1 MTDLTVVDVRSFVP
15 ASDFQLSLAFYQAL
29 GCAVSWSDD
38 TLAVLELGPSR
49 FYLQNYYVKEWAEN
63 CMLHISV
70 SDAWSWKEHIDSLVS
85 GREFPGVRVNEPKS
99 EAYGALVTY
108 AWDPAGVLLHFAEWD
123 ASE

>member
-1 MTDLTVVDVRSFVP
+1 MGDFSVADVRSFVP
-15 ASDFQLSLAFYQAL
+15 ARDYHLSLGFYRAL
-29 GCAVSWSDD
+29 GCTVRWSDD

-70 SDAWSWKEHIDSLVS
+70 SDAWSWKKRIDALVS
-85 GREFPGVRVNEPKS
+85 GAEFPGVRVNEPKS

-108 AWDPAGVLLHFAEWD
+108 AWDPSGVLLHFAEWN
-123 ASE
+123 AER